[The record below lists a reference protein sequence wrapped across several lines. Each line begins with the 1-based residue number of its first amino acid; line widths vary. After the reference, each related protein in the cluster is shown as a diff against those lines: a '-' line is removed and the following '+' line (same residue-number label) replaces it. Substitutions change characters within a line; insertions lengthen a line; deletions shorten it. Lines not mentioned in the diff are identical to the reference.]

1 MKSSILLCVA
11 ILAATFS
18 SFATEI
24 RTATEIVAQ
33 IEIQR
38 PRYLLKTTSLKAAV
52 FNMPFGESYL
62 ISEKDKLFLKT
73 ADVRQI
79 DLVFTDYPKGQDLKK
94 LNLNRIK
101 EVESWQKSLVSN
113 YNITWKIIRQT
124 DCKNEAEA
132 ETMFHGIV
140 VHYKGPQT
148 EEDRLM
154 EIAAANKLLPLE
166 EDLKDPV
173 KFRKSLPD
181 STILKV
187 FERNKNWKN
196 MAVVADMTGSMSP
209 YTAQLVLWFK
219 LKVNDQRIQDLIFFN
234 DGDAT
239 PDDQKVIGKTGGIYH
254 DKGNNY
260 KQVRE
265 LAMKTI
271 RAGCGG
277 DAPENDCEAL
287 LYAFDVAPKA
297 SEYILIADNLAPIK
311 DIILLEK
318 LNKPVR
324 VILCGT
330 TYGIS
335 PEFLNL
341 ARKTG
346 GSVHTME
353 ADLEDLIKKNEGEK
367 FTFMKE
373 KFRIEKGMIV
383 KEYGR

>member
-1 MKSSILLCVA
+1 MKTLFLLFWVSV
-11 ILAATFS
+11 AATFS

-24 RTATEIVAQ
+24 RTATEIVGQ
-33 IEIQR
+33 VEIQR
-38 PRYLLKTTSLKAAV
+38 PRYLLKTTSLKAEV

-101 EVESWQKSLVSN
+101 EVESWRKSLVSD
-113 YNITWKIIRQT
+113 YDITWKIIRQT

-132 ETMFHGIV
+132 KTMFHGIV
-140 VHYKGPQT
+140 IHYKGPQT

-154 EIAAANKLLPLE
+154 EIAVTSKYLPLE
-166 EDLKDPV
+166 EDIKDPI
-173 KFRKSLPD
+173 KLRKSLPD
-181 STILKV
+181 STIFKV

-196 MAVVADMTGSMSP
+196 MAVVADMTGSMAP

-219 LKVNDQRIQDLIFFN
+219 LKVNDHRIQDLIFFN
-234 DGDAT
+234 DGDST
-239 PDDQKVIGKTGGIYH
+239 PNSKKVIGSTGGIYH

-287 LYAFDVAPKA
+287 LYAYKVAPKA

-311 DIILLEK
+311 DIVLLEK

-324 VILCGT
+324 IILCGT
-330 TYGIS
+330 GYGIS
-335 PEFLNL
+335 AEYLNL

-353 ADLEDLIKKNEGEK
+353 ADLENLIKKSEGEK
-367 FTFMKE
+367 FTFMNQKY
-373 KFRIEKGMIV
+373 RIEKGVIV
-383 KEYGR
+383 KEYAK

>member
-1 MKSSILLCVA
+1 MKSYILPCIA
-11 ILAATFS
+11 IFASTLST
-18 SFATEI
+18 FATEI
-24 RTATEIVAQ
+24 RTATEIVGQ
-33 IEIQR
+33 VEIQR
-38 PRYLLKTTSLKAAV
+38 PRYLLKTSSLKAEV

-101 EVESWQKSLVSN
+101 EVESWRKSLVSN
-113 YNITWKIIRQT
+113 YDITWKIIRQT

-132 ETMFHGIV
+132 KTMFHGIV
-140 VHYKGPQT
+140 IHYKGPQT

-154 EIAAANKLLPLE
+154 EIAVTGKFLPLE
-166 EDLKDPV
+166 EDIKDPM
-173 KFRKSLPD
+173 KLRKSLPD
-181 STILKV
+181 STIFKV

-196 MAVVADMTGSMSP
+196 MAVVADMTGSMAP

-219 LKVNDQRIQDLIFFN
+219 LKVNDHRIQDLIFFN
-234 DGDAT
+234 DGDST
-239 PDDQKVIGKTGGIYH
+239 PNSKKVIGSTGGIYH

-287 LYAFDVAPKA
+287 LYAYKVAPKA

-311 DIILLEK
+311 DIVLLEK

-324 VILCGT
+324 IILCGT
-330 TYGIS
+330 SYGIS
-335 PEFLNL
+335 AEYLNL

-353 ADLEDLIKKNEGEK
+353 ADLENLIKKSEGEK
-367 FTFMKE
+367 FTFMNQKY
-373 KFRIEKGMIV
+373 RIEKGVVV
-383 KEYGR
+383 KEYAK